1 MSGGSCAAGEESFC
15 DAEEVEERIVKPCAA
30 QAHQEAWQLGL
41 GGLAAREG
49 RPIRTLH
56 LAQLLRDA
64 LKGGEAKP

>member
-1 MSGGSCAAGEESFC
+1 MSCMM
-15 DAEEVEERIVKPCAA
+15 
-30 QAHQEAWQLGL
+30 HL

>member
-1 MSGGSCAAGEESFC
+1 MNISASMGALKLDHIRA
-15 DAEEVEERIVKPCAA
+15 VKPDVLVTGDMSCMM
-30 QAHQEAWQLGL
+30 HL